1 MRPSRVILST
11 AAAGLAGAA
20 LGALLGPAAGPVER
34 LLALCLAGVTTV
46 TPGTAASAWSLA
58 PATLLPVLVLPALY
72 LSAIVSRRHESA
84 PPAWRVV
91 LFGTGW
97 LLLVVAVVSPLCRLA
112 AHLAW
117 AHMVQHVILVAL
129 APPLLLLGTEDV
141 WRRAAAVRG
150 GRVAIRSW
158 LGRPIGAGLAY
169 GAAIWF
175 WHVPSAY
182 EAALR
187 DGALHLVMLGT
198 LLCVALMF
206 WRSLLAAAR
215 SDAGVALAAAPV
227 LLATL
232 MHTGMLG
239 ALLTFS
245 PGLWFP
251 LMAQGA
257 LAFGL
262 SPLADQQLAGLIMWV
277 PMGLVYM
284 AAALGL
290 VARGLAGPEDS
301 AAIAFRTAA
310 GPPDGPAEPAA

>member
-1 MRPSRVILST
+1 MRPFRLILAVT
-11 AAAGLAGAA
+11 AAGLAGAV
-20 LGALLGPAAGPVER
+20 LGVLLGPSTGPVER
-34 LLALCLAGVTTV
+34 LISLCLAGATALTPTTV
-46 TPGTAASAWSLA
+46 ASAWSLA
-58 PATLLPVLVLPALY
+58 PATLLPVLLLPALF
-72 LSAIVSRRHESA
+72 LSAVVARWREGTA
-84 PPAWRVV
+84 PPAWRIV

-129 APPLLLLGTEDV
+129 APPLLLLGARSVWAGPEDA
-141 WRRAAAVRG
+141 RAREAG
-150 GRVAIRSW
+150 VASW
-158 LGRPIGAGLAY
+158 LGRPAGAGLAY

-175 WHVPSAY
+175 WHVPGFY

-187 DGALHLVMLGT
+187 DGGLHLVMLGT
-198 LLCVALMF
+198 LLGVSLTF
-206 WRSLLAAAR
+206 WHSLLVAAR
-215 SDAGVALAAAPV
+215 SGAGAALAAAPV

-290 VARGLAGPEDS
+290 VARGLAATGDADE
-301 AAIAFRTAA
+301 AC
-310 GPPDGPAEPAA
+310 GPASAGTGPLR